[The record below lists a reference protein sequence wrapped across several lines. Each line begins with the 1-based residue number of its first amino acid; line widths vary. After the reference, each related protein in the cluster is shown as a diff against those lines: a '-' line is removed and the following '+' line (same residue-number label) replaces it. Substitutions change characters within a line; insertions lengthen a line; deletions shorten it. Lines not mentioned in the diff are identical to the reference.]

1 MKPFTYQ
8 RADDV
13 ASAVAA
19 AAATPGAAYLG
30 GGTNLVDLMRQ
41 NVERPA
47 ALVDVSRLPARI
59 GIGTDG
65 RLWMGAAA
73 TNTDVAAD
81 PVVRRDFPIIAEAIV
96 NGASGQI
103 RNTATVGG
111 NLLQRTRCLYFYD
124 TGARCNKREPGS
136 GCDAVDGHNRM
147 HAVLG
152 ASPECVATNPSD
164 LGVALAALD
173 ARVHLAGPAGGRTVE
188 LLDLHR
194 LPGDTPHVE
203 TVLAPGELITAV
215 SVPPPPAAARS
226 AYRKVRERASYAF
239 ALVSVAALLEVRDG
253 VVASA
258 RLALGGVA
266 AKPWRAAVAEAV
278 LTGAPATRATFD
290 RAAAAALADARPL
303 AHNGFKIPLAQRV
316 IVSTLEELS

>member
-19 AAATPGAAYLG
+19 AATTPGAVYLG

-41 NVERPA
+41 NIERPA
-47 ALVDVSRLPARI
+47 ALVDISRLPARI
-59 GIGTDG
+59 EIGPDG
-65 RLWMGAAA
+65 RLRIPAAA

-81 PVVRRDFPIIAEAIV
+81 PVVRRDFRIIAEAIV

-103 RNTATVGG
+103 RNMATVGG
-111 NLLQRTRCLYFYD
+111 NLMQRTRCLYFYD
-124 TGARCNKREPGS
+124 AGARCNKREPGS

-152 ASPECVATNPSD
+152 ASPHCVATHPSD

-173 ARVHLAGPAGGRTVE
+173 ARVHLAGPAGQRTVE
-188 LLDLHR
+188 LRDLHR
-194 LPGDTPHVE
+194 LPGETPHVE
-203 TVLAPGELITAV
+203 HTLEPGELITTV
-215 SVPPPPAAARS
+215 SVPAPPAEARS

-239 ALVSVAALLEVRDG
+239 ALVSVAALLEVRDE
-253 VVASA
+253 VVVSA

-266 AKPWRAAVAEAV
+266 AKPWRAAAAEAV
-278 LTGAPATRATFD
+278 LTGAPASRATFE

-303 AHNGFKIPLAQRV
+303 AHNGFKIPLMRRV